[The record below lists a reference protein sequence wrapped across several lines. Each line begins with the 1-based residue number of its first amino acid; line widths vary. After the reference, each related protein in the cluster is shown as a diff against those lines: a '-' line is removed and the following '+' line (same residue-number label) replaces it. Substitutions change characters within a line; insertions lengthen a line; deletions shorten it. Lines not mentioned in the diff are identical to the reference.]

1 MVKAGAITQE
11 KEIKRVQIE
20 LEEVKLSLF
29 VYDMIL
35 YIKGPKNSPRKLP
48 ELCNNFGQVTG
59 YRINFKKQKS
69 V

>member
-20 LEEVKLSLF
+20 LEVKLSLF
-29 VYDMIL
+29 VDDMIL

-59 YRINFKKQKS
+59 CRINFKKQKS